1 MDSTAPPRNME
12 DGAAAVEPV
21 TRDFLK
27 LAREAEEHSEDFLN
41 MYLRKDWERSLDHF
55 NGKHP
60 AGSKYRADEYRGR
73 SRLFR
78 PKTRSTIRKGEAASA
93 AAFFSTQ
100 DVVNIAPVDDSDP
113 IQLASAETT
122 NAIVNYRLTKSIKWF
137 LLLQGAYQTAQIH
150 GVVASKQYWKYEEKI
165 TPGEMTAQLDEY
177 GNPAFDET
185 GMPLMSSSDTREVIE
200 DRPVIELHPPEN
212 VRIHEGADWTDPVNT
227 SPFVIC
233 KIPMY
238 AGAVRQLSRTTDSKT
253 GQKWLKIDDPS
264 LAKAKI
270 DETSSI
276 RQKRSGYDPV
286 DSQAVSEAIPDHELV
301 WANEVIMKLDGEDMV
316 WWTLGKGST
325 AMLSEPVPLK
335 SVYLHGIRP
344 YVLGYG
350 MLEAFTVF
358 PASKVAL
365 LHDLQVSVNDVQNLT
380 MDNVKLALNPRTQI
394 AAGQNL
400 DIKTATSG
408 APGSG
413 VIVKNPG
420 KDIYYDRP
428 PDVAQS
434 AFVEQDRLNN
444 DFDEMAGNIASS
456 SVQANR
462 ALGDTATG
470 MAILSSGA
478 NALTEYDLRVFSET
492 WVELVLRQL
501 VKLEQAYE
509 TDTTV
514 IALAG
519 KKAAVWERYGLDPL
533 LDDLLSADLTVT
545 VNVGIGMTDPG
556 KRAQRFMFAINSL
569 MQLAGGLSQML
580 GPQALTSP
588 GFEAI
593 AKEIFGTAGYKDG
606 QRFLQFDQAAQDP
619 QMMQMGQQIQQMQQY
634 IDGLHQQMDSKQM
647 ETQAKVG
654 IEQMKAQTAMQTT
667 QIKAGAEIHKAKIS
681 AQAQMQNTA
690 TEQLLSSLHNA
701 ARITDPAM
709 GVA

>member
-1 MDSTAPPRNME
+1 
-12 DGAAAVEPV
+12 
-21 TRDFLK
+21 
-27 LAREAEEHSEDFLN
+27 
-41 MYLRKDWERSLDHF
+41 
-55 NGKHP
+55 
-60 AGSKYRADEYRGR
+60 
-73 SRLFR
+73 
-78 PKTRSTIRKGEAASA
+78 
-93 AAFFSTQ
+93 
-100 DVVNIAPVDDSDP
+100 
-113 IQLASAETT
+113 
-122 NAIVNYRLTKSIKWF
+122 
-137 LLLQGAYQTAQIH
+137 
-150 GVVASKQYWKYEEKI
+150 
-165 TPGEMTAQLDEY
+165 
-177 GNPAFDET
+177 
-185 GMPLMSSSDTREVIE
+185 
-200 DRPVIELHPPEN
+200 
-212 VRIHEGADWTDPVNT
+212 
-227 SPFVIC
+227 
-233 KIPMY
+233 
-238 AGAVRQLSRTTDSKT
+238 
-253 GQKWLKIDDPS
+253 
-264 LAKAKI
+264 
-270 DETSSI
+270 
-276 RQKRSGYDPV
+276 
-286 DSQAVSEAIPDHELV
+286 
-301 WANEVIMKLDGEDMV
+301 
-316 WWTLGKGST
+316 
-325 AMLSEPVPLK
+325 
-335 SVYLHGIRP
+335 
-344 YVLGYG
+344 
-350 MLEAFTVF
+350 
-358 PASKVAL
+358 
-365 LHDLQVSVNDVQNLT
+365 
-380 MDNVKLALNPRTQI
+380 
-394 AAGQNL
+394 
-400 DIKTATSG
+400 
-408 APGSG
+408 
-413 VIVKNPG
+413 
-420 KDIYYDRP
+420 
-428 PDVAQS
+428 
-434 AFVEQDRLNN
+434 
-444 DFDEMAGNIASS
+444 
-456 SVQANR
+456 
-462 ALGDTATG
+462 